1 MFAAC
6 GPEAQRLNTQISY
19 DDRICLSLGEVK
31 VNISS
36 SLLLLLQIF
45 SLRIACVYVVKYDR
59 RPPIP
64 VSDIISRTWMEPL
77 DR

>member
-19 DDRICLSLGEVK
+19 DDKICLSLGEVK
-31 VNISS
+31 VNIIS

-45 SLRIACVYVVKYDR
+45 SLRISCVCMVKYDH

-64 VSDIISRTWMEPL
+64 VSDIISRKWMEPL